1 VTQSERAQVLGPFL
15 AEHWSLPVAPQGPI
29 PEGFSDAEASLEP
42 AVCGACH
49 PEQYAQWQ
57 TSVHAAAF
65 SPGFAGQLIEG
76 DLSHPFQLRSCQT
89 CHTPLAEQQPYDAT
103 LQPSSHFEPALRS
116 QGIVC
121 AACHVRAHR
130 RLGPPRRAE
139 LPPLAQP
146 VPHGGFAE
154 RSEYLESRFCAEC
167 HQFFDDAGINGKP
180 LENTFAEWQQ
190 SPQAAEGRQ
199 CQDCHMPERA
209 HLWRGIHDADMV
221 KSAVDVDLVPIDL
234 AGARLLAAL
243 VVANRDVGHAFPTYM
258 TPRVF
263 LAIYQVDAA
272 GAELP
277 NTRIDGVIARDV
289 DLARGVERSD
299 TRVLP
304 GESVKL
310 DYALP
315 RAPQSVALIGRVTV
329 DPDFH
334 YRGVFASLATSYADP
349 NARRLMT
356 QALAGVA
363 DSAYILS
370 EIRVDL

>member
-1 VTQSERAQVLGPFL
+1 
-15 AEHWSLPVAPQGPI
+15 
-29 PEGFSDAEASLEP
+29 
-42 AVCGACH
+42 
-49 PEQYAQWQ
+49 
-57 TSVHAAAF
+57 
-65 SPGFAGQLIEG
+65 
-76 DLSHPFQLRSCQT
+76 
-89 CHTPLAEQQPYDAT
+89 
-103 LQPSSHFEPALRS
+103 
-116 QGIVC
+116 
-121 AACHVRAHR
+121 
-130 RLGPPRRAE
+130 
-139 LPPLAQP
+139 
-146 VPHGGFAE
+146 
-154 RSEYLESRFCAEC
+154 
-167 HQFFDDAGINGKP
+167 
-180 LENTFAEWQQ
+180 
-190 SPQAAEGRQ
+190 
-199 CQDCHMPERA
+199 
-209 HLWRGIHDADMV
+209 MV